1 MPHARR
7 ATPRVPR
14 HNSGCMR
21 ALLFLLLTAA
31 HLVAA
36 SAPTALDR
44 YVAAPDSSYKWEL
57 AAKKEV
63 AGAQVAILD
72 MTSQTWRSAAEVDR
86 PQWRHWLTVIRP
98 KSVKTNIGLL
108 FITGG
113 ANGRPAPDRPD
124 AMLLSIANETGM
136 VVGELRNVPNQ
147 TLRFLDDPA
156 ARNRTEDA
164 LIAYTWDKYLRT
176 GDELWPARLPMTKA
190 AVRAMDT
197 ITAFA
202 KTPDGGSLTIDKFAV
217 SGASKRGWTTWTTAA
232 VDKRVVAIAPLVIDL
247 LNIVPSFVH
256 HWRAYGFWAPAINDY
271 TEARTMD
278 WMGTPQYKALMK
290 IEEPYEYRDR
300 LTMPKLIINASGDD
314 FFLPDSSQF
323 YFKDLAGEKHL
334 RYVPNT
340 RHNLN
345 PSDVPQTLTAFLSSV
360 VDNRPRPDFKFE
372 IKKDGAIEVKDAG
385 APKEVLLWQITN
397 AKARDF
403 RLTTTGSNWKS
414 SPLAASKGKYTA
426 RVPKPAAGY
435 TAYFVELTYDSGG
448 KFPHKF
454 TTGIKVVPDTYP
466 FPPPK
471 PGDGLAKK

>member
-124 AMLLSIANETGM
+124 AMLLNIANETGM

-435 TAYFVELTYDSGG
+435 TAYFVELTYYSCG